1 MKLKKISLFLLANI
15 IGLTVMA
22 EGYQLNTQSARQLGM
37 GHLGTALKLGG
48 ESMLFN
54 PAGLQSNPRCAQ

>member
-1 MKLKKISLFLLANI
+1 MKLKKISMFILANL
-15 IGLTVMA
+15 IGLSLMA

-48 ESMLFN
+48 ESMLLT
-54 PAGLQSNPRCAQ
+54 LQGYHIWRVR